1 MDRFAAAYVK
11 EYGVLSAEQARER
24 AGDDCKWSLLQRHRA
39 GGCSGTKQERAVA
52 RSSRVASTVLAFY
65 FLQRSRY

>member
-1 MDRFAAAYVK
+1 MGSFAVADVK

-24 AGDDCKWSLLQRHRA
+24 AGDDCKCRLLERHGA
-39 GGCSGTKQERAVA
+39 GGCSVTKHEAAVA

-65 FLQRSRY
+65 FLQRSRC